1 MSAGLT
7 PRLDVLPP
15 PQRRLWPDLRAAPG
29 LGYVLYGGTAIAL
42 RLGHR
47 ASIDFD
53 FFSDRSLDRA
63 TLLAG
68 LPFLGQATVVQ
79 DAQDAWSALVD
90 RDLDESWP
98 TPVMVSFL
106 GGLDIGRVGTP
117 DWTDD
122 GVLQIASVNDLL
134 ATKLKVLLQR
144 AEVKDYLDIL
154 ALLRAGADLASGLA
168 GARALYG
175 STFQPSESLK
185 ALTFFGDGDLD
196 LLAEEDRADLVEA
209 AGSVSDLPG
218 VLHRSRRLAA
228 D

>member
-1 MSAGLT
+1 MSGRLT
-7 PRLDVLPP
+7 PRLDILPP

-53 FFSDRSLDRA
+53 FF
-63 TLLAG
+63 
-68 LPFLGQATVVQ
+68 
-79 DAQDAWSALVD
+79 
-90 RDLDESWP
+90 DESWP
-98 TPVMVSFL
+98 TPVKVSFF
-106 GGLDIGRVGTP
+106 GDLDIGRVGTP

-122 GVLQIASVNDLL
+122 GVLRVASIDDLL

-185 ALTFFGDGDLD
+185 ALTYFGDGDLD
-196 LLAEEDRADLVEA
+196 LLAEGDRADLTEA
-209 AGSVSDLPG
+209 AGSVLDLPTIH
-218 VLHRSRRLAA
+218 VRSRQLAA